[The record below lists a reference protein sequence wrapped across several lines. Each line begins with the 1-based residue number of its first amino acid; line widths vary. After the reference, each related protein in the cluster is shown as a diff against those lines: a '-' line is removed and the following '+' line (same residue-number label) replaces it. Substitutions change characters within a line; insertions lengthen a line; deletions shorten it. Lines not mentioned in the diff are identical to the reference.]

1 MISSL
6 FTSIS
11 YALDN
16 IRLNFFHTILSVL
29 GIIIGVSAL
38 ITMLAMIDGLKQFA
52 EDQIRE
58 TTSLKMIQVS
68 TQKTDLVDGV
78 SIRRDAPIII
88 TDEIYR
94 EMMSTVSHPAIHY
107 RYSYRGKEIEYLDLK
122 LGTILYFVDSSY
134 SQKSSIL
141 FGQNLYDV
149 NHTKLNIAL
158 INSEFAKKISQSDS
172 IDSTL
177 VGSQIQI
184 DEVLFDIIGI
194 TSDGSRM
201 NSILIP
207 IQNLTGNELKDY
219 PPTITIE
226 SEEIEDVQPIK
237 AALDAWL
244 EASEYSSDEIIIAS
258 NEFRVEQATR
268 GFMLFRLVMGLIVGI
283 SVVVGGVGVMNVLL
297 ISVTQ
302 RTNEIGVRKAVGS
315 RKKDIY
321 LQFLSE
327 SMIVSL
333 FGTVCG
339 IVVGILVT
347 LAIKPIVYKI
357 TELNFD
363 PVFSIPTILIIT
375 LVSMII
381 GILFGTF
388 PAYKA
393 SQLDPI
399 EALRRD

>member
-6 FTSIS
+6 FTSIG

-38 ITMLAMIDGLKQFA
+38 ITMLAMIDGLEQYA

-68 TQKTDLVDGV
+68 SKKTDFVDGV
-78 SIRRDAPIII
+78 SIRRDDPIIL
-88 TDEIYR
+88 TDELFHQ
-94 EMMSTVSHPAIHY
+94 MMSVVTYPTIHY
-107 RYSYRGKEIEYLDLK
+107 RYSNRGKEIIFEDLK
-122 LGTILYFVDSSY
+122 IGAILSFVDTNY
-134 SQKSSIL
+134 VQNADLLYGENL
-141 FGQNLYDV
+141 FEKNYE
-149 NHTKLNIAL
+149 KLNIAV
-158 INSEFAKKISQSDS
+158 INSELAKKLSQPDS
-172 IDSTL
+172 IDVNL
-177 VGSQIQI
+177 IGSRIKL
-184 DEVLFDIIGI
+184 DDDYFDIIGI
-194 TSDGSRM
+194 TSDKSRM
-201 NSILIP
+201 STISIP
-207 IQNLTGNELKDY
+207 IQKLSGNELLEY

-226 SEEIEDVQPIK
+226 AEEIQDVKSIK
-237 AALDAWL
+237 ESLDKWL
-244 EASEYSSDEIIIAS
+244 ESSPYTKDEIVIAS

-321 LQFLSE
+321 IQFLSE

-339 IVVGILVT
+339 IIVGILVT
-347 LAIKPIVYKI
+347 LSITPIVYKI

-363 PVFSIPTILIIT
+363 PVFSTPTILIIT
-375 LVSMII
+375 IVSMVI
-381 GILFGTF
+381 GIVFGTF

-399 EALRRD
+399 DALRRD

>member
-6 FTSIS
+6 FTSIG

-38 ITMLAMIDGLKQFA
+38 ITMLAMIDGLEQFA
-52 EDQIRE
+52 ENQIRE
-58 TTSLKMIQVS
+58 TTSLNMIQVS
-68 TQKTDLVDGV
+68 SQKNDFVDGV
-78 SIRRDAPIII
+78 SIRRDDPVIIS
-88 TDEIYR
+88 DDMYR
-94 EMMSTVSHPAIHY
+94 EIMSVVTFPTNSY
-107 RYSYRGKEIEYLDLK
+107 RYSNRGKEITYSDLK
-122 LGTILYFVDSSY
+122 LGSVLSFVDSAYTSN
-134 SQKSSIL
+134 STML
-141 FGQNLYDV
+141 FGEHLYDSFHENSNV
-149 NHTKLNIAL
+149 AVINTAL
-158 INSEFAKKISQSDS
+158 AKKLSQSDTIKAS
-172 IDSTL
+172 VLGSNIQVDDSL
-177 VGSQIQI
+177 Y
-184 DEVLFDIIGI
+184 EIIGI
-194 TSDGSRM
+194 TSDESRM
-201 NSILIP
+201 STIMIAIHHLV
-207 IQNLTGNELKDY
+207 GNELKEY
-219 PPTITIE
+219 PPSITLEAENIE
-226 SEEIEDVQPIK
+226 NVQAIK
-237 AALDAWL
+237 ASLDEWL
-244 EASEYSSDEIIIAS
+244 ESSKYTSDEIVIAS

-321 LQFLSE
+321 IQFLSE

-339 IVVGILVT
+339 IIVGILVT
-347 LAIKPIVYKI
+347 LAITPIVYKI
-357 TELNFD
+357 TELSFD

-375 LVSMII
+375 IVSMII
-381 GILFGTF
+381 GVLFGTF